1 MENMIPHHHAIRDH
15 DAPHDHDALRKH
27 NALRS
32 ARQAYSAQI
41 AFGATRGTA
50 FNFATIAYLQRQPL
64 TSIGAARAAVK
75 VTLRGDETGQRT
87 G

>member
-1 MENMIPHHHAIRDH
+1 MAPHHN
-15 DAPHDHDALRKH
+15 ALRKH
-27 NALRS
+27 QKLRKHNDLQIHHALRS
-32 ARQAYSAQI
+32 ARQAYAAQI

-64 TSIGAARAAVK
+64 TSIGAARASVQL
-75 VTLRGDETGQRT
+75 TLHGVEADQRT